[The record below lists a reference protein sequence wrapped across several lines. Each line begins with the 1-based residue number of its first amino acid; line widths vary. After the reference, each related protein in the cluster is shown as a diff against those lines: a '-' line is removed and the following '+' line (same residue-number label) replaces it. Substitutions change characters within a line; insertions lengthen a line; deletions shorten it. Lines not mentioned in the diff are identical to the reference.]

1 MKKANN
7 SNYAFI
13 DSTNLHKGVTDT
25 LGWKLDYKKFRTLL
39 KDKYN
44 VDKAYM
50 FMGFIPTNTGLYT
63 DIQNF
68 GYEII
73 FKPTIPKEKETKGNC
88 DAELVLQA
96 MIDYEKYNKAII
108 VSGDGD
114 FYCLIDYLQK
124 HDKLEV
130 VISPNIKWCSSLIK
144 RLGHKIKLV
153 FIEQL
158 RAKLEY
164 LPNTSKGPKNEKV
177 PK

>member
-1 MKKANN
+1 MKKEDNI
-7 SNYAFI
+7 NYAFI

-39 KDKYN
+39 KDKYD
-44 VDKAYM
+44 VDKTYM

-63 DIQNF
+63 DIQSF

-73 FKPTIPKEKETKGNC
+73 FKPTIPKQKETKGNC
-88 DAELVLQA
+88 DAELVLQT
-96 MIDYEKYNKAII
+96 MIDYDKYNKAVI

-124 HDKLEV
+124 HDKLEA
-130 VISPNIKWCSSLIK
+130 VISPNVKWCSSLIK
-144 RLGHKIKLV
+144 RLAHKIKLV

-158 RAKLEY
+158 RSKLEY
-164 LPNTSKGPKNEKV
+164 LPNTSKRP
-177 PK
+177 